1 MAEQVQIPRTE
12 HKASAELERI
22 LAESLLTVTGAA
34 GAGARDGIGPEQNVE
49 QIGRPQPGCA
59 VCLPLFIDEEGK
71 PYTGFFTKG
80 ARVIPVAKTDGCQ
93 TRACGMKC

>member
-1 MAEQVQIPRTE
+1 MGEQVQIPRAE

-34 GAGARDGIGPEQNVE
+34 GAGARDGIGLEKNVE
-49 QIGRPQPGCA
+49 QIGRPQPGCP

-71 PYTGFFTKG
+71 PDAGFFTKG

>member
-1 MAEQVQIPRTE
+1 MGEQVHIPGAE
-12 HKASAELERI
+12 HKASTQLEGI

-34 GAGARDGIGPEQNVE
+34 GAGARDGIGLEKNVE
-49 QIGRPQPGCA
+49 QIRRPKPGCP
-59 VCLPLFIDEEGK
+59 VSLPLIVDEEGK
-71 PYTGFFTKG
+71 PYAGFFTKG